1 MNLEIDG
8 YLRFKCYECL
18 WRKRTGATHSRE
30 NDYVLLEKV
39 DRSGLYRFSPKNLST
54 YMLKMKEN
62 HEKDIPKGIKNFI
75 DMSQEEFTGELL
87 NYSEDDELYA
97 QEQYTSL

>member
-1 MNLEIDG
+1 
-8 YLRFKCYECL
+8 
-18 WRKRTGATHSRE
+18 
-30 NDYVLLEKV
+30 
-39 DRSGLYRFSPKNLST
+39 
-54 YMLKMKEN
+54 MLKMKEN